1 MKVQELIEY
10 LQTLPGDTKV
20 TCCEDMAGDY
30 YAEPTEVPVEK
41 YHLDYTSSTTGLQST
56 NTLKIGMF

>member
-1 MKVQELIEY
+1 MNVQELIEY

-20 TCCEDMAGDY
+20 TCCEDMENDY
-30 YAEPTEVPVEK
+30 YALPTEVSVEK
-41 YHLDYTSSTTGLQST
+41 YHLDYTSST